1 MSATN
6 VNTSMCDE
14 ATHHANNVI
23 TYSLS
28 NIHGRRFN
36 IYVDLKIPGSADK
49 ENIIRRKIA
58 DKSYY
63 FVGEDVNHCAYD
75 CNDPFVIQHI

>member
-1 MSATN
+1 M
-6 VNTSMCDE
+6 
-14 ATHHANNVI
+14 
-23 TYSLS
+23 
-28 NIHGRRFN
+28 GG
-36 IYVDLKIPGSADK
+36 DLIKIPGSADK

-63 FVGEDVNHCAYD
+63 FVGEDKKKNHCAYD